1 MKDRLKK
8 VVGYF
13 AIRRGSSNLLCDGE
27 ACVIAGSQQLMTRYI
42 VKLAGDTLSNYQVK
56 KTRYGEIM
64 KGMQMGGIYSFDQK
78 AFNKF
83 LPLLKAEGK
92 SIAEIKFA
100 DDPKPHD
107 DTVRLMR
114 ISSNEIT
121 S

>member
-13 AIRRGSSNLLCDGE
+13 AIRRGSPNLLCDGE
-27 ACVIAGSQQLMTRYI
+27 ACVIAGSQQLMTWYI
-42 VKLAGDTLSNYQVK
+42 VKLAGDEPSNYQVK
-56 KTRYGEIM
+56 KTRYSEIM

-78 AFNKF
+78 AYNKF
-83 LPLLKAEGK
+83 LPILKAEGK
-92 SIAEIKFA
+92 NIAEIKLS

-107 DTVRLMR
+107 DAVRLMR
-114 ISSNEIT
+114 VSGNEIT

>member
-1 MKDRLKK
+1 
-8 VVGYF
+8 
-13 AIRRGSSNLLCDGE
+13 
-27 ACVIAGSQQLMTRYI
+27 MTRYI
-42 VKLAGDTLSNYQVK
+42 VKLAGDSPSNYQVK

-78 AFNKF
+78 AYNKF

-92 SIAEIKFA
+92 NIAAIKLS

-107 DTVRLMR
+107 DAVRLMR
-114 ISSNEIT
+114 VSGNEIT

>member
-1 MKDRLKK
+1 M
-8 VVGYF
+8 VGHF
-13 AIRRGSSNLLCDGE
+13 AIRRGSPNLLCDGE

-42 VKLAGDTLSNYQVK
+42 VKLAGDSPSNYQVK

-78 AFNKF
+78 AYNKF

-92 SIAEIKFA
+92 NIAAIKLS

-107 DTVRLMR
+107 DAVRLMR
-114 ISSNEIT
+114 VSGNEIT